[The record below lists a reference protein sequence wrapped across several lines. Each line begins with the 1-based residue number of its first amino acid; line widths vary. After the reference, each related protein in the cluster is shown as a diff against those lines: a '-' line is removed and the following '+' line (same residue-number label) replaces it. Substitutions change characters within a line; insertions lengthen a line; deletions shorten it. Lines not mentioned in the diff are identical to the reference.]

1 MLFKFNI
8 SQGLTPEQKGNDLAA
23 SVAKDFLR
31 QGQSKPADQYF
42 MEAEECFILKHKE
55 NNVQSDIRVY
65 LKSLEK
71 IE

>member
-1 MLFKFNI
+1 M
-8 SQGLTPEQKGNDLAA
+8 
-23 SVAKDFLR
+23 AKEYLR

-55 NNVQSDIRVY
+55 NNIQSDIRVY

-71 IE
+71 DMMMEEWKAKAPKKAKWATK